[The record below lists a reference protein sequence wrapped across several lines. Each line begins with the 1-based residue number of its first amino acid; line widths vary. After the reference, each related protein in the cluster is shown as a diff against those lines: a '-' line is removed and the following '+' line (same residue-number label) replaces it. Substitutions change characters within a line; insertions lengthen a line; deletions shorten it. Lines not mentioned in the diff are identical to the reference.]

1 MDVAEYDYDL
11 GVLGGGAAG
20 LTVASGAAR
29 LGARTLLVEK
39 EPHLGGDC
47 LHYGCVPS
55 KTLIKTARV
64 YHQMCNGP
72 RYGLPAV
79 TPPPVDFREITARIN
94 RVIGVI
100 QQHDSE
106 ERFCRLGV
114 KVAYGSPAFADER
127 TIDLDGKKITARK
140 WVIATGSSP
149 AVPEIA
155 GLDATPYLTN
165 REIFALERLPE
176 TLIILGGGPIAIE
189 MAQAFRRLGS
199 RVTVI
204 QRSPQ
209 ILCKEDKDLADL
221 VKATLVDEGVVFH
234 LGCKILSVGNRGNLR
249 QVIIETGGERL
260 TVSGSDIL
268 VALGRTANCQGL
280 GLEAIGIGFDAGG
293 IKVDSRLRTARK
305 NIFAAGDV
313 TGGYQFT
320 HAAGYEGGIVISN
333 AVFHLPRR
341 VDYTWMPWCT
351 YVSPELASIGHNEKS
366 ARAAGLDY
374 RVWREEFRDNDR
386 AQAEAEEV
394 GLIKLLLDSHDR
406 PLGVQI
412 LGPRAGEILGE
423 WVAVLNGGIKLS
435 RLAGSI
441 HPYPTLGEI
450 NKKVAGAVYAEK
462 LFSDRV
468 RSSLKFLFNLKGRA
482 C

>member
-1 MDVAEYDYDL
+1 MAEYDFDL

-29 LGARTLLVEK
+29 LGARTLLVER

-64 YHQMCNGP
+64 YHQMHNGP
-72 RYGLPAV
+72 RYGLPAII
-79 TPPPVDFREITARIN
+79 PPPVDFREITARIT

-114 KVAYGSPAFADER
+114 KVVYGAPIFTDPQ

-149 AVPEIA
+149 SVPEIA
-155 GLDATPYLTN
+155 GLAETPFLTN
-165 REIFALERLPE
+165 RQIFALERLPE
-176 TLIILGGGPIAIE
+176 ALIILGGGPIAIE
-189 MAQAFRRLGS
+189 MAQTFSRLGS

-204 QRSPQ
+204 QRGPQ
-209 ILCKEDKDLADL
+209 ILSREDKDLADL
-221 VKATLVDEGVVFH
+221 VMVTLAGEGVVFH
-234 LGCKILSVGNRGNLR
+234 LGCRVLSVSKQGNQR
-249 QVIIETGGERL
+249 QVCIETGVGKKL
-260 TVSGSDIL
+260 TITGSDIL
-268 VALGRTANCQGL
+268 VALGRTANSEGL
-280 GLEAIGIGFDAGG
+280 GLEAIGIVHDAGG
-293 IKVDSRLRTARK
+293 IKVDRRLRTARK
-305 NIFAAGDV
+305 HIFAAGDV
-313 TGGYQFT
+313 IGGYQFT

-351 YVSPELASIGHNEKS
+351 YTSPELASIGHNEKS

-386 AQAEAEEV
+386 ALAEGEEV
-394 GLIKLLLDSHDR
+394 GLIKLLLDRRDR
-406 PLGVQI
+406 PMGVQI

-435 RLAGSI
+435 RLAGAI

-450 NKKVAGAVYAEK
+450 NKKVAGAVFAEK
-462 LFSDRV
+462 LFSDKV
-468 RSSLKFLFNLKGRA
+468 TSSLKFLFNLRGRA